1 MASRKTFTF
10 AIMHMTVAFAVVYLM
25 TGSLAL
31 GGAVAMIE
39 PAVNTIA
46 YFFHEKVWERLGFRT
61 ASNPDHVAPPAE
73 SLLASQA
80 SRQVDPI
87 ARCLQCQW
95 RARRA
100 PESRAVPAGEPA

>member
-1 MASRKTFTF
+1 MASRKTVTF
-10 AIMHMTVAFAVVYLM
+10 AIMHMSVAFAVVYLM

-46 YFFHEKVWERLGFRT
+46 YFFHEKVWERFGLGGRK
-61 ASNPDHVAPPAE
+61 APEQPPPQCPVHDRAQRPA
-73 SLLASQA
+73 
-80 SRQVDPI
+80 DPL

-95 RARRA
+95 RAR
-100 PESRAVPAGEPA
+100 SV

>member
-39 PAVNTIA
+39 PAINTVA
-46 YFFHEKVWERLGFRT
+46 YFFHEKVWERFGLGGTRSGPSTQATRAPADCPFAANARP
-61 ASNPDHVAPPAE
+61 SN
-73 SLLASQA
+73 
-80 SRQVDPI
+80 DPI

-95 RARRA
+95 RARTA
-100 PESRAVPAGEPA
+100 A

>member
-1 MASRKTFTF
+1 MASRKTVTF
-10 AIMHMTVAFAVVYLM
+10 AIMHMSVAFAVVYLM

-46 YFFHEKVWERLGFRT
+46 YFFHEKVWERFGLGGRER
-61 ASNPDHVAPPAE
+61 SEPAPAQCPFHDQAQRPA
-73 SLLASQA
+73 
-80 SRQVDPI
+80 DPL

-95 RARRA
+95 RAR
-100 PESRAVPAGEPA
+100 SV

>member
-1 MASRKTFTF
+1 MASRKTVTF
-10 AIMHMTVAFAVVYLM
+10 AIMHMSVAFAVVYLL

-46 YFFHEKVWERLGFRT
+46 YFFHEKVWERFGFRT
-61 ASNPDHVAPPAE
+61 SNNPGRSAPPAE
-73 SLLASQA
+73 SPMNDQA
-80 SRQVDPI
+80 PRPVDPI

-95 RARRA
+95 RARNVPGSRGGA
-100 PESRAVPAGEPA
+100 PA